1 MLSSEHIFNP
11 NVCCDAGYFDDNT
24 VVGALDTQVVSY
36 PINNFIRKFVGG
48 VEFKYMF

>member
-1 MLSSEHIFNP
+1 MYAVTLVTLMII
-11 NVCCDAGYFDDNT
+11 NT

-36 PINNFIRKFVGG
+36 SINNFIRKFVGG